1 MGWGDKFNQLTKTA
15 VSKSKEVAE
24 ITRLNMEISS
34 SEQKMKE
41 LAAQIGMIVAAQ
53 GMRQNRRF
61 FVPYLLALAGLTAA
75 FYVMSAL
82 CADPGVMTMRG
93 FAYVMVMMQIGMIVA
108 GQSLLSDHEEI
119 AGLAEQVRALQEA
132 VARNQSLIQEIRNI
146 NICAQCGAEVSRT
159 SKFCDKCGSPMDR
172 SALES
177 ADAAP
182 VCPACGEPL
191 EPDALFCTNC
201 GAKVSP

>member
-41 LAAQIGMIVAAQ
+41 LAA
-53 GMRQNRRF
+53 
-61 FVPYLLALAGLTAA
+61 
-75 FYVMSAL
+75 
-82 CADPGVMTMRG
+82 
-93 FAYVMVMMQIGMIVA
+93 QIGMIVA